1 VDERY
6 GEAAVSVIEGT
17 IDIDAPVH
25 RVWLIVAD
33 PRNLPL
39 WDHRVLKVADF
50 PEGGLQTGSLYR
62 VQMGFMGVRAW
73 VPATVLELRPDECSR
88 IHLGGLVDAVIET
101 RVAPLKTGGTRLTH
115 RIEYRFMGGSLG
127 SIAAGAVSHM
137 GAPTLLRRGMQA
149 QKRQAEAG

>member
-1 VDERY
+1 
-6 GEAAVSVIEGT
+6 VSVIEGT

-25 RVWLIVAD
+25 RVWAIVSD

-50 PEGGLQTGSLYR
+50 PEDGLRPGSLYR
-62 VQMGFMGVRAW
+62 VQMGFMGARAW
-73 VPATVLELRPDECSR
+73 VPATVLEVRPDECSR

-101 RVAPLKTGGTRLTH
+101 RLAPLKSGGTRLTH
-115 RIEYRFMGGSLG
+115 RIEYRFMGGPLG
-127 SIAAGAVSHM
+127 SIAAGAIRHM
-137 GAPTLLRRGMQA
+137 GAPTLLRHGMLA